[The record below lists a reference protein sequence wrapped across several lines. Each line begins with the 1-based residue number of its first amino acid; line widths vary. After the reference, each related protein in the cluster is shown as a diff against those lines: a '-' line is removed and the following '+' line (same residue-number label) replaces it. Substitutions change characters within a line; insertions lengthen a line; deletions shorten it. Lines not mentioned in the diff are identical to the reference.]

1 MKKALLNS
9 CKYENERV
17 EILDSNCYGYTV
29 KLENGKVID
38 GVKHSAITLINEEE
52 CNEIVIEKCGEKIH
66 VDKNTHNILFV
77 TIKNRN
83 YKSNRY
89 INNFYYK
96 SIVEEYFN

>member
-1 MKKALLNS
+1 MKKGLLNS

-17 EILDSNCYGYTV
+17 EILNSNCYGYIV

-38 GVKHSAITLINEEE
+38 GIKHSAITLINEEE

-96 SIVEEYFN
+96 SIVEEYFM

>member
-1 MKKALLNS
+1 MDINTIWND
-9 CKYENERV
+9 E
-17 EILDSNCYGYTV
+17 EIT
-29 KLENGKVID
+29 
-38 GVKHSAITLINEEE
+38 
-52 CNEIVIEKCGEKIH
+52 EIIIEKCSEQIH

-96 SIVEEYFN
+96 SIVDEYFKK

>member
-1 MKKALLNS
+1 MKKGLLNS

-29 KLENGKVID
+29 KLENGKIID

-52 CNEIVIEKCGEKIH
+52 CNEIVIEKCEEKIH
-66 VDKNTHNILFV
+66 VDKNSHIILFV
-77 TIKNRN
+77 TIKNRK